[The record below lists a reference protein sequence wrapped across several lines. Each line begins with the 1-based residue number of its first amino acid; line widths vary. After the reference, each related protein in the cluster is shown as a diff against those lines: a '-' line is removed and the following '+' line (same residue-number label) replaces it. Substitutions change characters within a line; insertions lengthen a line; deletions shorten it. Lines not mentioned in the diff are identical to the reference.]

1 MERAMKLGV
10 IYPQNG
16 LGGNPA
22 AVREIGVA
30 AENMGFD
37 HLVAYDHV
45 VGAVHADREPKL
57 TGPYTEKDPFHDPF
71 VMFGYL
77 AGLTERLEFVTGI
90 LILPQRQTVL
100 AARQATDVDL
110 LSGGRFRLGV
120 GIGWNYVE
128 YDALGQD
135 FSKRGKR
142 VAEQIPLMRRLW
154 SEEVVSFEGEF
165 DTIDRAA
172 LVPRPVRAIPIWL
185 GGFADVAL
193 RRAVEIADG
202 FICADGAADAFA
214 QIARLDELLTEKGR
228 DVDAFGKQINMLKAK
243 TADDVIETA
252 LRWRDAGGTHA
263 AVNSM
268 GLGFTTPADHVAY
281 FGEVADKAKAAGLI

>member
-1 MERAMKLGV
+1 MKLGA

-22 AVREIGVA
+22 AVREIGLAV
-30 AENMGFD
+30 EGQGYH

-45 VGAVHADREPKL
+45 VGAVHAEREPKL
-57 TGPYTEKDPFHDPF
+57 TGPYTEKDSFHDPF

-77 AGLTERLEFVTGI
+77 AGLTQTLEFVTGI

-100 AARQATDVDL
+100 VARQAADL
-110 LSGGRFRLGV
+110 DLFSGGRFRMGV

-128 YDALGQD
+128 YDALGED

-142 VAEQIPLMRRLW
+142 VAEQVPLLRRLW

-165 DTIDRAA
+165 DAIDRAA
-172 LVPRPVRAIPIWL
+172 LVPRPARAIPIWL

-193 RRAVEIADG
+193 RRAVDIADG

-214 QIARLDELLTEKGR
+214 QIARLDELLAEKGR
-228 DVDAFGKQINMLKAK
+228 DVGAFGKQCNMLKAR
-243 TADDVIETA
+243 TAQDAVDTA
-252 LRWRDAGGTHA
+252 LRWRDAGGSHA

-268 GLGFTTPADHVAY
+268 GLGFTTPAEHVAY
-281 FGEVADKAKAAGLI
+281 FADVAQMARAAGLL

>member
-1 MERAMKLGV
+1 MKLGA

-30 AENMGFD
+30 AEQLGYD
-37 HLVAYDHV
+37 SLIAYDHV

-77 AGLTERLEFVTGI
+77 AGLTERIEFVTGI

-100 AARQATDVDL
+100 VARQAADLDL
-110 LSGGRFRLGV
+110 LSGGRFRMGV

-128 YDALGQD
+128 YDSLGQD
-135 FSKRGKR
+135 FTKRGKR
-142 VAEQIPLMRRLW
+142 VAEQVPLLRRLW
-154 SEEVVSFEGEF
+154 SEEVVSFDGEF

-172 LVPRPVRAIPIWL
+172 LVPRPARAIPIWL

-193 RRAVEIADG
+193 RRGVEIGDG

-214 QIARLDELLTEKGR
+214 QLSRLDELLDEKGR
-228 DVDAFGKQINMLKAK
+228 DKAAFGKQINMLRAK
-243 TADDVIETA
+243 SADEAVETA
-252 LRWRDAGGTHA
+252 LRWREAGGTHA
-263 AVNSM
+263 GVNSM
-268 GLGFTTPADHVAY
+268 GLGFTTAAEHLAY
-281 FGEVADKAKAAGLI
+281 FEAVADKARQAGLIG